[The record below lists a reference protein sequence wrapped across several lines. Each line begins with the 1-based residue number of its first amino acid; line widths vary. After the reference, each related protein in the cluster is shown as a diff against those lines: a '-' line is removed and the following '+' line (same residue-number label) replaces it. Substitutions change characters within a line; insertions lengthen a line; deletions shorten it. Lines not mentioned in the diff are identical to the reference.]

1 MKTSLLVLDPKG
13 DTELIL
19 RRPNL
24 DKHKESNQEEP
35 AVKSDSAAVEADSP
49 ETVDGKPPT
58 DKTVIDVFC
67 DRSAS
72 IHELADVHGLKPYD
86 ENSQPVEIR
95 FRVSSAHLILASPV
109 FKAMLDGPF
118 SETVRNE
125 RGLYE
130 IKAFEWN
137 AEALLILLDII
148 HGHHRS
154 APKAVDLNML
164 EQIALLVDYYQC
176 HEIVEVF
183 ADKWVAAHRDAI
195 PQEYSKSCLSWMFV
209 AWVFSANDLFN
220 SMVSVSVKH
229 SRSPVQTN
237 LPIPNT
243 ILEKVESRRQSL
255 IDQIIDNLYGM
266 LESLWATTDGCRAE
280 CSCMLL
286 GSLMKQMR
294 EGGFEIPKPAGRIAQ
309 EKSVVEWRRF
319 VSGLN
324 SPIWRLLGI
333 PLKHECSF
341 KDKTQPWM
349 DDMGRTFMNGIRFEN
364 FHTTKSSPNKVSS
377 PEAQ

>member
-35 AVKSDSAAVEADSP
+35 AVESDSAAVEADSP
-49 ETVDGKPPT
+49 ETVDGEPPT

-237 LPIPNT
+237 LPISNT
-243 ILEKVESRRQSL
+243 ILGE
-255 IDQIIDNLYGM
+255 
-266 LESLWATTDGCRAE
+266 
-280 CSCMLL
+280 
-286 GSLMKQMR
+286 
-294 EGGFEIPKPAGRIAQ
+294 
-309 EKSVVEWRRF
+309 
-319 VSGLN
+319 
-324 SPIWRLLGI
+324 
-333 PLKHECSF
+333 
-341 KDKTQPWM
+341 
-349 DDMGRTFMNGIRFEN
+349 
-364 FHTTKSSPNKVSS
+364 
-377 PEAQ
+377 